1 MTTRVLLLTAAVTA
15 AARAVR
21 FDSGA
26 PLDEAGRAA
35 ALAAAGRTP
44 RAARVLTAPSRRCR
58 ETAAALGLGAEHQVE
73 AAIAD
78 WDLGRWEGRGLAE
91 LTGSDPAAVGAW
103 LTDPAAAPHGGE
115 SLLALRDRVG
125 GWLAELAG
133 RPPERILAIA
143 EPAVVRA
150 AVVHA
155 LALPPEAFWR
165 LDVPALTVTE
175 LSGREGRWNLRL
187 GTRPVPEPAEAAE
200 PVVAAEPAEAA
211 EPVVAPAAAQAQ
223 AAVPR

>member
-1 MTTRVLLLTAAVTA
+1 MTIRVLLLTAAVTA

-35 ALAAAGRTP
+35 ALAAAGRIP

-58 ETAAALGLGAEHQVE
+58 ETAAALGLAPEQLVD

-91 LTGSDPAAVGAW
+91 LTGSEPAAVGAW

-115 SLLALRDRVG
+115 SLIALRDRVG

-155 LALPPEAFWR
+155 LELPPEAFWR

-187 GTRPVPEPAEAAE
+187 GTRPVPEPA
-200 PVVAAEPAEAA
+200 VAPEPAEAP
-211 EPVVAPAAAQAQ
+211 EPAPAR
-223 AAVPR
+223 AAVRR

>member
-1 MTTRVLLLTAAVTA
+1 M
-15 AARAVR
+15 
-21 FDSGA
+21 
-26 PLDEAGRAA
+26 
-35 ALAAAGRTP
+35 
-44 RAARVLTAPSRRCR
+44 
-58 ETAAALGLGAEHQVE
+58 
-73 AAIAD
+73 
-78 WDLGRWEGRGLAE
+78 
-91 LTGSDPAAVGAW
+91 
-103 LTDPAAAPHGGE
+103 
-115 SLLALRDRVG
+115 
-125 GWLAELAG
+125 
-133 RPPERILAIA
+133 
-143 EPAVVRA
+143 VRA

>member
-1 MTTRVLLLTAAVTA
+1 MTTRVLLLTAATTA
-15 AARAVR
+15 AVRAVR

-26 PLDEAGRAA
+26 PLDEPGRAA
-35 ALAAAGRTP
+35 ALAAAGRLP

-58 ETAAALGLGAEHQVE
+58 ETAAALGLGAEHRVE
-73 AAIAD
+73 AALAD
-78 WDLGRWEGRGLAE
+78 WDLGRWEGRALAE
-91 LTGSDPAAVGAW
+91 VTGTEPAAVGAW

-125 GWLAELAG
+125 DWLAALGG
-133 RPPERILAIA
+133 RTPERVLAIA

-165 LDVPALTVTE
+165 LDVPPLTVTE
-175 LSGREGRWNLRL
+175 LSGRENRWNLRL
-187 GTRPVPEPAEAAE
+187 GTPSAPDPAPDPPSE
-200 PVVAAEPAEAA
+200 
-211 EPVVAPAAAQAQ
+211 
-223 AAVPR
+223 